1 MDLSSSQDSLETCV
15 KLLIGYMGIDIDSK
29 VLDLNNI
36 SVIQILNQYSTGEA
50 IRLTGASLEQVLY
63 HVSKGRPVIAMTS
76 STDAV
81 LIYGYDAY
89 NIYMIDPKQGK
100 AVKKGIQDSTNLFEN
115 AGNIYI
121 STVGDLV
128 KGK

>member
-1 MDLSSSQDSLETCV
+1 
-15 KLLIGYMGIDIDSK
+15 
-29 VLDLNNI
+29 
-36 SVIQILNQYSTGEA
+36 
-50 IRLTGASLEQVLY
+50 
-63 HVSKGRPVIAMTS
+63 VSKGRPVIAMTS